1 MRKGA
6 NQERVPAWTEAPI
19 RRSVLFLACFSG
31 SETCKLCLSGDEPWA
46 RAHGFEN
53 VSSWSRNAWVP
64 LLVVTMEVTRTVLA
78 SEARVEQV
86 SRLPEFWVFQTF
98 IVNRGKE
105 KCRR

>member
-1 MRKGA
+1 MH
-6 NQERVPAWTEAPI
+6 T
-19 RRSVLFLACFSG
+19 
-31 SETCKLCLSGDEPWA
+31 LSLWFDEPWA
-46 RAHGFEN
+46 RAHGFED

>member
-6 NQERVPAWTEAPI
+6 NQERVPAWKEASI
-19 RRSVLFLACFSG
+19 CRSVLFLASFSR
-31 SETCKLCLSGDEPWA
+31 SETYTLCLSGDEPWA
-46 RAHGFEN
+46 RAHGCEN
-53 VSSWSRNAWVP
+53 VSAWSRNAGVP

-86 SRLPEFWVFQTF
+86 SRLPESWVFQTF